1 MPEPECGPEQELGPK
16 LADAFQTQAD
26 SLSGL
31 RGRVM
36 AAEARRRIRKRR
48 QTLVAAAAAVVV
60 VVAIGG
66 VWSAIGSPSPVAT
79 SAGDS
84 STGEAAGA
92 GTNDAPSAPGK
103 SACPE
108 VHPIFQGDNGGP
120 AAGTGLDLAMPV
132 YGLQACRY
140 RLTTGATMLLGSG
153 SFNAS
158 TAQQIVDD
166 IKVLPERNPD
176 LPVFKCAPSMAQPSE
191 AIVLRFDTGSGVVRE
206 IWVQYDGCAAVGFL
220 TGSRTY
226 GLYAPPLKLF
236 MTGTLRPT
244 GGTYLDG
251 LQGW

>member
-92 GTNDAPSAPGK
+92 GTNDAPS
-103 SACPE
+103 
-108 VHPIFQGDNGGP
+108 
-120 AAGTGLDLAMPV
+120 
-132 YGLQACRY
+132 
-140 RLTTGATMLLGSG
+140 
-153 SFNAS
+153 
-158 TAQQIVDD
+158 
-166 IKVLPERNPD
+166 
-176 LPVFKCAPSMAQPSE
+176 
-191 AIVLRFDTGSGVVRE
+191 
-206 IWVQYDGCAAVGFL
+206 
-220 TGSRTY
+220 
-226 GLYAPPLKLF
+226 
-236 MTGTLRPT
+236 
-244 GGTYLDG
+244 
-251 LQGW
+251 